1 MAAPRGAVR
10 CAAVCALLAPC
21 GAPPTPRDR
30 SAPPSAPPP
39 PLWSPYE
46 GPGGGGPGGIR
57 TPPLSPG
64 DCVVVV
70 RMARSPLGGFLYP
83 GTEGVVI
90 GVPGATSGSAAL
102 VRFSD
107 SAVRDVRPGDV
118 WPLQCSTPPTPP
130 PRAGQSTRWLNQW
143 NCTAWCVVIPA
154 VILILALSITV
165 VVLAR
170 QFIDCRD
177 DSVVPSVPVTVVEG
191 RPLACDDA
199 PVPARAP
206 PHALDRLPAPP
217 PPLVAPPPVWDAPPP
232 QRQPPQT
239 EPPPQEWHR
248 PAPLHALH
256 PRHYKHPPP
265 APPRTPPR
273 PRSPS
278 PAAAPDSLG

>member
-130 PRAGQSTRWLNQW
+130 PRAGQSTLRRGPHRSSGTAAGGSTSGTAPRGVSSSPQSSSFSPSASPSSCLPGSSLTAAT
-143 NCTAWCVVIPA
+143 TAWS
-154 VILILALSITV
+154 L
-165 VVLAR
+165 R
-170 QFIDCRD
+170 CR
-177 DSVVPSVPVTVVEG
+177 
-191 RPLACDDA
+191 
-199 PVPARAP
+199 
-206 PHALDRLPAPP
+206 
-217 PPLVAPPPVWDAPPP
+217 
-232 QRQPPQT
+232 
-239 EPPPQEWHR
+239 
-248 PAPLHALH
+248 
-256 PRHYKHPPP
+256 
-265 APPRTPPR
+265 
-273 PRSPS
+273 
-278 PAAAPDSLG
+278 